1 MFFFLLSGSST
12 LLTRKSWNRFSHRWP
27 NHTACRTGLHNTSNT
42 HKVTWHKKKFV
53 CYTNIFQILELA
65 SHIYWFSVI
74 NLILKA
80 NCFLFIFSILLNSD
94 FYTRRRNYTNGS
106 ENIIFS
112 CKKKMFS
119 SEIVVCYLKPR
130 HIFWFSLSL
139 YLTLLLK
146 WKIFLKY
153 ICRVSNNLT
162 FYSHIQL

>member
-112 CKKKMFS
+112 CKKKNVFFRDCGLLFKTKAYFLVFVITISNVIIKMKNL
-119 SEIVVCYLKPR
+119 SEIYLQSK
-130 HIFWFSLSL
+130 
-139 YLTLLLK
+139 
-146 WKIFLKY
+146 
-153 ICRVSNNLT
+153 
-162 FYSHIQL
+162 Q